1 MSLHLFISFVTDA
14 LVGPH
19 HVLADSVGADPA
31 GQAALVDVFAGCS
44 VLRHLQPYRTLAVE
58 GSCEQPAS
66 ESRTIQPKWI
76 YIELDS
82 IVWLN

>member
-1 MSLHLFISFVTDA
+1 MYLFISFVTDA

-31 GQAALVDVFAGCS
+31 SQAALVDVFAGCS

-82 IVWLN
+82 IDWLN